1 MSTPTLSTQ
10 PVFLLDVNVL
20 LALFDP
26 MHVHHAAIR
35 HWFASGAQAVATCP
49 LSQLGFVRICSN
61 PRYPNALD
69 SPEQAL
75 GLLRAVHSNTRHVF
89 WPDDVSLADEAFNL
103 HPFRSH
109 RETTDRY
116 LVCARDFV
124 RYPRNTLFQFYF
136 KRALIL
142 RQAIASYLLA
152 PTGRKVTA
160 QGNALG
166 LECTKLVSPEG
177 AK

>member
-1 MSTPTLSTQ
+1 MNTPTLLTQ

-35 HWFASGAQAVATCP
+35 RWFASGQHAVATCP

-69 SPEQAL
+69 TPEQAL
-75 GLLRAVHSNTRHVF
+75 GLLRALHSDPRHVF
-89 WPDDVSLADEAFNL
+89 WPDDISLADEAFNL

-109 RETTDRY
+109 RDTTDRY
-116 LVCARDFV
+116 LVHLAATRGG
-124 RYPRNTLFQFYF
+124 RLLTLDAGI
-136 KRALIL
+136 KPANAVERAALCLI
-142 RQAIASYLLA
+142 
-152 PTGRKVTA
+152 TT
-160 QGNALG
+160 
-166 LECTKLVSPEG
+166 
-177 AK
+177 

>member
-1 MSTPTLSTQ
+1 MSAPTLSTQ

-69 SPEQAL
+69 TPEQAL
-75 GLLRAVHSNTRHVF
+75 GLLRALHSDPRHVF
-89 WPDDVSLADEAFNL
+89 WPDAISLADEAFSQ

-116 LVCARDFV
+116 LMHLAATRGGHLL
-124 RYPRNTLFQFYF
+124 TLDAGI
-136 KRALIL
+136 KPANAAERAALCLIT
-142 RQAIASYLLA
+142 
-152 PTGRKVTA
+152 P
-160 QGNALG
+160 
-166 LECTKLVSPEG
+166 
-177 AK
+177 